1 MTVSS
6 LRDSDVDISARI
18 LFSTYQTMIGHLDK
32 DAKTF
37 SLGRFDLIIIDE
49 AHRSVFGKY
58 GAIFEY
64 FDGLLLGLTA
74 TPRDEVDRSTYDLFG
89 MEQGEPT
96 DSYEYDEAVAD
107 GYLKPFRAIKDNSK
121 ILTEGIDPD
130 QLTPEER
137 EQLDEIFEYEKM
149 KAGLEPGDPYSR
161 IINAT
166 EIFKYIY
173 NHDTVDY
180 VLNRLMN
187 DGIRVKDDTLIGKTI
202 IFAYN
207 HKHAVL
213 IAERFACPLP

>member
-74 TPRDEVDRSTYDLFG
+74 TPRDEVDRSTHELFG
-89 MEQGEPT
+89 MEQSEPT
-96 DSYEYDEAVAD
+96 DSYKYDEAVAD
-107 GYLKPFRAIKDNSK
+107 GYLTPFRAIKDNSK
-121 ILTEGIDPD
+121 ILTEGINPD
-130 QLTPEER
+130 LLPPEER
-137 EQLDEIFEYEKM
+137 KQLEEIFEYEKM
-149 KAGLEPGDPYSR
+149 KAGLEPDDPYSR
-161 IINAT
+161 TINAA
-166 EIFKYIY
+166 EIFKYIF
-173 NHDTVDY
+173 NQDTVDH
-180 VLNRLMN
+180 VWL
-187 DGIRVKDDTLIGKTI
+187 
-202 IFAYN
+202 
-207 HKHAVL
+207 
-213 IAERFACPLP
+213 